1 MPAIFRTLTHA
12 LSALFLLAPMG
23 AQGQTQYDTAHM
35 QREHLGRGL
44 VALRQTDGR
53 VALSWRILA
62 SDRPGEP
69 FDVYRNG
76 VKLNKKPLT
85 TGGSFFVDNHP
96 TGADAL
102 YKVMGGRVNG
112 TFRLK
117 ANAPAGYLAIPL
129 DKPVSNMTH
138 RDGRNVEYIANDA
151 AIGDVDGDG
160 EYEIVLKWDP
170 NNSADNS
177 RAGITERTLFDCYR
191 LDGTRLWRIDMG
203 PNIRSG
209 AHYVP
214 FIFYD
219 LDGDQRAELMVKTA
233 DGTRDG
239 LGRVLGDSTRI
250 WRSDEPGSRFGRIM
264 DGPERLTVFSGA
276 TGEALATVDYNPP
289 RGPLRSWGD
298 DHGNRSERYLAALAW
313 LDGRRPSAVFCRGY
327 YTRTVLAAWN
337 WDGHELSQHWV
348 FDTNNPQWA
357 DYAGQGNH
365 NLRVADVDGDGC
377 DEIVYGA
384 MCVDHDGNGLYNTRM
399 GHGDALHLVADPA
412 DDKLYV
418 WNVHENRRDGS
429 ELHDAATGE
438 IIFQKKA
445 NFDVGRGMAADID
458 STNYGVEL
466 WSANTR
472 GLLNMKGEPVRP
484 ASEASGEIDYS
495 NWQRPPR
502 RLSCNFSVWWDGDL
516 TRELLDHERVTKYN
530 PATGECDELIR
541 FDGRFNNSTK
551 SNPCLSADILGDWR
565 EEVLVR
571 NANSTELRLYVSTIP
586 TPYRINCLEED
597 PTYRAS
603 VANENVGYNQPPE
616 TGFYLGPDG
625 KRKFLK

>member
-1 MPAIFRTLTHA
+1 MSAIFRILTHA
-12 LSALFLLAPMG
+12 LSVLLLLAAMG
-23 AQGQTQYDTAHM
+23 AQGQTRYDTAHM
-35 QREHLGRGL
+35 QRERLGRGL
-44 VALRQTDGR
+44 VALRQADGR

-117 ANAPAGYLAIPL
+117 ANTPAGYLAIPL
-129 DKPVSNMTH
+129 DKPVSNMTY
-138 RDGRNVEYIANDA
+138 RNGRNVEYIANDA

-160 EYEIVLKWDP
+160 EYEIVLKWEP

-250 WRSDEPGSRFGRIM
+250 WRSDEPGPRFGRIM

-484 ASEASGEIDYS
+484 TSEASGEIDYS

-530 PATGECDELIR
+530 PATGECDELIQ

>member
-1 MPAIFRTLTHA
+1 MPSASHTLARA
-12 LSALFLLAPMG
+12 LAALLLLAPAG
-23 AQGQTQYDTAHM
+23 ARGQTRYDTAHM

-44 VALRQTDGR
+44 VAVRQTDGS

-62 SDRPGEP
+62 SDRKGEP

-76 VKLNKKPLT
+76 VRLNDKPLT
-85 TGGSFFVDNHP
+85 TGGSFFVDRHP
-96 TGADAL
+96 TGADAM
-102 YKVMGGRVNG
+102 YKVMGGRTNG
-112 TFRLK
+112 SFRLK
-117 ANAPAGYLAIPL
+117 ANSPAGYIAIPIS
-129 DKPVSNMTH
+129 KPVSTMT
-138 RDGRNVEYIANDA
+138 GRNGRTVEYTANDA
-151 AIGDVDGDG
+151 SIADVDGDG

-170 NNSADNS
+170 DNSADNA
-177 RAGITERTLFDCYR
+177 RPGITGNTLFDCYR

-219 LDGDQRAELMVKTA
+219 LDGDGQAEFMVKTA

-239 LGRVLGDSTRI
+239 RGRVLGDSTRL
-250 WRSDEPGSRFGRIM
+250 WRTDEPGPRLGRIM

-276 TGEALATVDYNPP
+276 TGEALATVDYVPP

-327 YTRTVLAAWN
+327 YTRSVLAAWD
-337 WDGHELSQHWV
+337 WDGRQLTQHWV

-384 MCVDHDGNGLYNTRM
+384 MCVDHDGTGRYNTRM
-399 GHGDALHLVADPA
+399 GHGDAIHLVADPA

-418 WNVHENRRDGS
+418 WDVHENRRDGS

-438 IIFQKKA
+438 IVFQKKA
-445 NFDVGRGMAADID
+445 DFDVGRGMAADID
-458 STNYGVEL
+458 STNYGAEL
-466 WSANTR
+466 WSANTG
-472 GLLNMKGEPVRP
+472 GLLDMKGNPVR
-484 ASEASGEIDYS
+484 AAADEQGETDYS
-495 NWQRPPR
+495 SWRRPAK
-502 RLSCNFSVWWDGDL
+502 RLSCNFAVWWDGDL

-530 PATGECDELIR
+530 PATGDCDELIR
-541 FDGRFNNSTK
+541 FDGRFNNFTK
-551 SNPCLSADILGDWR
+551 SNPCLSADIIGDWR

-571 NANSTELRLYVSTIP
+571 NASSTELRLYVSTLP

-597 PTYRAS
+597 PVYRAS

-625 KRKFLK
+625 KRGFLK